1 MSIARWIPGPFVALG
16 TDGYGLSESRAD
28 LRAHFEVSA
37 EYIAFAALAALAER
51 GQVKDAE
58 LADATRRLGIDPSKP
73 DPARSGPAE
82 Y

>member
-1 MSIARWIPGPFVALG
+1 
-16 TDGYGLSESRAD
+16 
-28 LRAHFEVSA
+28 VSA